1 MIENIFIELS
11 LIITLAVVISAIMRL
26 FKQPLIIGYIITG
39 VIASPYFLNLV
50 KSKDE
55 ISTFAQ
61 LGVALLLFVV
71 GLNLDIRTIRKIGK
85 VSLITGIGQVLF
97 TSIIGYFILKLLGFA
112 NTPSIYISIA
122 LTFSST

>member
-11 LIITLAVVISAIMRL
+11 LIITLAVIVSAIMRL
-26 FKQPLIIGYIITG
+26 LKQPLIIGYIITG

-61 LGVALLLFVV
+61 LGIALLLFVV
-71 GLNLDIRTIRKIGK
+71 GLNLDLRTIKNIGK

-97 TSIIGYFILKLLGFA
+97 TSIVGYFILKLLNFPT
-112 NTPSIYISIA
+112 NSSIYISIA
-122 LTFSST
+122 LTF